1 MNTKAEVMR
10 FTMGLWLLMVL
21 LGMIV
26 DGAEAAFPET
36 PGSLQKAIDNL
47 QLADDRYDPG
57 EPLLRFYTRR
67 AFQPAWQD
75 PAHVRAMVAAVRAA
89 ETHGLDPEDFH
100 LATLQRLAS
109 QGPSV
114 APAAGHQDAHL
125 DILLSASFLRLAHAL
140 AYGYVDPV
148 RLNPDWNFWPTTAR
162 EDAADLLTAAL
173 ADGRIQAH
181 LDKQAPSHPLYRRL
195 RMALANY
202 RRIAAAGGWGL
213 IPEGPLLEVGRQDPR
228 VPLVRARLK
237 LTDDLSVDTDGDP
250 LEYDRP
256 LARAVLRFQ
265 ERTRVD
271 RENALVDDD
280 GKVGEA
286 TLKALNVAVEDRI
299 RQLRVNLERC
309 RWLLHDQPAS
319 FILVDMAGYR
329 GYLFKDDEIVWRAR
343 IQVGDPYRE
352 TPSFRSTVTRVEFNP
367 TWTVPQGILHKT
379 VLPKIRKDRAY
390 LEKQHMQVFDRD
402 RRPVDPATVDWHRHT
417 AARLPYRIVQSPGP
431 HNAVGRVKFIMPNKH
446 FIFLHDTPH
455 KSEFGRNDRAFSAG
469 CIRVDKPFKLA
480 KRLLDSPADPWTIGR
495 IRKILAT
502 GQTRLFKPASPMPVL
517 MIYLTAMVDDQ
528 GQVHFREDVYA
539 RDAAV
544 AEALD
549 RADAPSRARAPHSA
563 G

>member
-1 MNTKAEVMR
+1 MR
-10 FTMGLWLLMVL
+10 LMVW
-21 LGMIV
+21 LGIALAMV
-26 DGAEAAFPET
+26 GMTGSGAEAAFPET
-36 PGSLQKAIDNL
+36 PESLRKAVAGL

-57 EPLLRFYTRR
+57 EALLRFYAQR

-75 PAHVRAMVAAVRAA
+75 PAHVRAMVTAVRAA
-89 ETHGLDPEDFH
+89 ETHGLDPEAFH
-100 LATLQRLAS
+100 LTTLRRKAD

-114 APAAGHQDAHL
+114 APVAGHQDAHL

-140 AYGYVDPV
+140 AHGRVDPV
-148 RLNPDWNFWPTTAR
+148 RLNPDWNFPPS
-162 EDAADLLTAAL
+162 DAGIEAAELLTAAL
-173 ADGRIQAH
+173 ADGRIRAH
-181 LDKQAPSHPLYRRL
+181 LDAQAPSHPLYRRL
-195 RMALANY
+195 RTALANY
-202 RRIAAAGGWGL
+202 RRIAAAGGWGP
-213 IPEGPLLEVGRQDPR
+213 IPEGPLLEVGRRDPR
-228 VPLVRARLK
+228 VPLVRERLN
-237 LTDDLSVDTDGDP
+237 LSGDLSVDTDGDP
-250 LEYDRP
+250 LVYDRP

-271 RENALVDDD
+271 RESAPGDDEYGEVD
-280 GKVGEA
+280 EA
-286 TLKALNVAVEDRI
+286 TLEALNVSVADRI

-309 RWLLHDQPAS
+309 RWLFHDQPAS

-343 IQVGDPYRE
+343 IQVGDIYRM
-352 TPSFRSTVTRVEFNP
+352 TPSFRSAVTRIEFNP

-379 VLPKIRKDRAY
+379 ILPKIKKDRAY
-390 LEKQHMQVFDRD
+390 LERQHMQVFDRD
-402 RRPVDPATVDWHRHT
+402 RRPVDPATIDWQRYT
-417 AARLPYRIVQSPGP
+417 AASLPYRIVQSPGA

-455 KSEFGRNDRAFSAG
+455 KTKFGQTDRAFSAG

-495 IRKILAT
+495 IREILAT
-502 GQTRLFKPASPMPVL
+502 GQTKRFRPVSPVPV
-517 MIYLTAMVDDQ
+517 MMVYFTAMVDDQ

-544 AEALD
+544 VEALD
-549 RADAPSRARAPHSA
+549 RPDGPAKPRTPHSA